1 MPESNTSGE
10 RTESATPKKRKDA
23 REQGQVLKSME
34 LITAGSLLVMFAAM
48 KALLS
53 IVGGNI
59 MNFSAGYLDGSRMT
73 DGLNMGNVMAVMQN
87 AAYSFLI
94 IVLPIL
100 AIALMVGVGLNVMQ
114 VGFFFSSKALGFKM
128 ERLNPVEGFK
138 RMFSSRMVFEMMK
151 TVLKVGLV
159 LLVMYT
165 EIKSNETAFT
175 MLMTSGIETSVV
187 QGGNIILNAALKAS
201 GVLAAV
207 AVLDYFFQRR
217 KYEKDLMMTKYEV
230 KMEYKQQ
237 EGDPLIKGQIRQ
249 KQRQMAMM
257 RMMQNV
263 PEADVVIT
271 NPTHFAV
278 ALSYKEN
285 EGEAPKVVAKGKDLV
300 AQKIKEIAREN
311 GVEIVENRELAQ
323 TLFRYCEIGEMIPV
337 SMYQAVAEILAHVY
351 RLKNKDKDLRRRS

>member
-1 MPESNTSGE
+1 MPESNSSGE
-10 RTESATPKKRKDA
+10 RTENATPKKRKDA
-23 REQGQVLKSME
+23 REQGQVLKSVE
-34 LITAGSLLVMFAAM
+34 LITAGSLLVMFGVM
-48 KALLS
+48 KALIS
-53 IVGGNI
+53 TVSGNI
-59 MNFSAGYLDGSRMT
+59 SSFSTGYFDGSYLT
-73 DGLNMGNVMAVMQN
+73 SELLTAGSVMGVMQN
-87 AAYSFLI
+87 TVYSFLI
-94 IVLPIL
+94 IILPIF
-100 AIALMVGVGLNVMQ
+100 AVALGVGVLLNVVQ
-114 VGFFFSSKALGFKM
+114 VGLFFSSKALAFKM
-128 ERLNPVEGFK
+128 ERLNPAEGMK
-138 RMFSSRMVFEMMK
+138 RIFSSRTLFELLK
-151 TVLKVGLV
+151 TFLKVGLV
-159 LLVMYT
+159 LLVVYT
-165 EIKSNETAFT
+165 EIESNETSFT
-175 MLMTSGIETSVV
+175 MLITSGIETAVT

-217 KYEKDLMMTKYEV
+217 KFEKDLMMTKYEV

-278 ALSYKEN
+278 ALSYKDR

-300 AQKIKEIAREN
+300 AQRIKEAAREH

-323 TLFRYCEIGEMIPV
+323 TLFRYCEIGDLIPV

-351 RLKNKDKDLRRRS
+351 KLKNKDKDYKRS